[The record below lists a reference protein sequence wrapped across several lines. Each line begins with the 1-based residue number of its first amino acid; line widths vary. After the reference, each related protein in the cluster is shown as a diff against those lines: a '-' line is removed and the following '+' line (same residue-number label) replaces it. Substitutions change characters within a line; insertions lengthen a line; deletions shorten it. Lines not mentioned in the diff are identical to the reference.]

1 MRRIRS
7 KIDNLLV
14 YHHNLDSSDTIDL
27 VKAFGRGDLGLI
39 RQFITKEN
47 VNSSIGI
54 FGYFP
59 LELTIIYDQ
68 KNVFEYLVHELGANV
83 NIKNKSF
90 ETMQFV
96 ALAFQRRS
104 YLFELLNLDMNNLYE
119 CTNGS
124 QRTLM
129 HEAAICG
136 DGETVYRLLNEYGK
150 SFACAFILFLFTS
163 KMQSKKR

>member
-14 YHHNLDSSDTIDL
+14 YHHNLDSNDTINL
-27 VKAFGRGDLGLI
+27 VKGFKRGDLVFI
-39 RQFITKEN
+39 RKFITKEN

-68 KNVFEYLVHELGANV
+68 KHVFEYLVNELGANV
-83 NIKNKSF
+83 NIKNKSL
-90 ETMQFV
+90 ETMHFV
-96 ALAFQRRS
+96 ALAFQRRN

-150 SFACAFILFLFTS
+150 SFACFFFNFIYNRKSEFFC
-163 KMQSKKR
+163 